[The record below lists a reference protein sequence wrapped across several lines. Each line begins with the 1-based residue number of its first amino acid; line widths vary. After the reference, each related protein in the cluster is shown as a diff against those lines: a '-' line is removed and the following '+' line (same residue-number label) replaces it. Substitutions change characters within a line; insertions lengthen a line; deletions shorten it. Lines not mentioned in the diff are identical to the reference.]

1 MTGDSDHQTRP
12 VDTQGGAVLRVYL
25 VDDHEIVRE
34 GLQRVLEDDPGIRIV
49 GQAGTVQQARRELL
63 ELRPDVAVID
73 GRLPDGSGV
82 ELCQLVRDELAGS
95 RSLLLTSYDDDA
107 LILDAITA
115 GATGV
120 LLKQVGGTDFVSAVR
135 QVARGESTLHPVVT
149 RRLMDRLALALRAPD
164 RVGSPGS
171 GGPRAV
177 SVSPPGGGGDGGADG
192 AEPLPSNGSPIEP
205 AAALERLTPRE
216 RMVLQLIGAG
226 LPNRAIAT
234 ELGVSEKTVKNHVTH
249 LLSKLGVQRRTQAA
263 LLAARVAPLD
273 PADSDL

>member
-1 MTGDSDHQTRP
+1 
-12 VDTQGGAVLRVYL
+12 VLRVYL

-82 ELCQLVRDELAGS
+82 ELCQLVRDELAGT
-95 RSLLLTSYDDDA
+95 RSLLLTSYDDDT

-164 RVGSPGS
+164 RGGSSGS

-177 SVSPPGGGGDGGADG
+177 SVSPSGGAVNGGADG
-192 AEPLPSNGSPIEP
+192 AEPLGSTGLPVEP

-216 RMVLQLIGAG
+216 RKVLQLIGAG

-263 LLAARVAPLD
+263 VLAARVAPLD